1 MEHLF
6 NQKMSDLVEL
16 GYGAQIVKSSIA
28 EVILVIQSTPGQSE
42 PNPNREELQAAK
54 QKVQML
60 EIDVKR
66 LEDVARKAED
76 DLAAIDIFA
85 PVDILSFENND
96 SVIDLAGIVKRALAT
111 GDSEKI
117 KGTDVEARTMW
128 LAAREQVHE
137 LLCTKSPRYS
147 NERVVFDSTV
157 TPSISVITAH
167 LMVNFSVAAQ
177 AAGGIATLA
186 LLIAIKVA
194 KNAWCATFDK
204 TKVHRDEIAE
214 LEKVSERPKKI
225 RNV

>member
-1 MEHLF
+1 MDSIPKDQLARLVELARLRIDLDLKKASGVQSPVNLKMEHMF
-6 NQKMSDLVEL
+6 DQKMSDLVEL

-137 LLCTKSPRYS
+137 LFCTK
-147 NERVVFDSTV
+147 
-157 TPSISVITAH
+157 ISEV
-167 LMVNFSVAAQ
+167 
-177 AAGGIATLA
+177 
-186 LLIAIKVA
+186 
-194 KNAWCATFDK
+194 
-204 TKVHRDEIAE
+204 
-214 LEKVSERPKKI
+214 
-225 RNV
+225 